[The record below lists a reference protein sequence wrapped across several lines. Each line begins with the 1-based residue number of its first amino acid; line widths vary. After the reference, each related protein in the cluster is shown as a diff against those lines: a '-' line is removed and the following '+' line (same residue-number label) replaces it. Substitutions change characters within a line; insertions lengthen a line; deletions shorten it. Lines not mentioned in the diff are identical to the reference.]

1 MNESTHQ
8 NTIPHQ
14 PPTEEGNS
22 FEAADSA
29 NQINT
34 EKALAQTATLARE
47 TAIPLTQNIETMT
60 SDIRLVV
67 RETREQTRQARV
79 TNATLKI
86 IAFGTTLL
94 SLAILIG
101 VVYLLKDILALVVVS
116 FLIAYI
122 ISPVVDLAE
131 RRGVNRT
138 LVVIIIT
145 LLMLSGFAFLS
156 TVTVSS
162 ITGQIWKFS
171 EVLLTAELGH
181 EDALDQGEIP
191 EDLRQK
197 FLEEGVTLSQN
208 TVIVVEQTG
217 NRWKLTDAGN
227 HRAYNI
233 KKEENQLKVHKTLG
247 YLVDLDNLVDT
258 ATTALN
264 LIPTP
269 LRIPV
274 LNYLEITE
282 GVEISSAA
290 TERNSVQTIDRDQVN
305 ALVGRMQD
313 QILGFVIGQSQ
324 SIFNAIGTSA
334 IGAFSVF
341 TTGIIILF
349 LTFFLLNSGR
359 QMKKAFIQ
367 IVPNRFFEVALVLIQ
382 GLDRQLGDYLRSRLI
397 QTIILSIVA
406 AIGYWILGLRFAI
419 LIGIIA
425 GLANLIPY
433 IGPFIGA
440 IPAIIVVFLGGS
452 RFGLGWS
459 LLAVIMLTLAIQ
471 IIDNAIITPLV
482 IGKSVELGPVTTIV
496 VVLLGEQL
504 LGLIGLLMAVPI
516 AAMCKLIIEEVWTE
530 FKGYSQSILVGH

>member
-1 MNESTHQ
+1 MNGSANQDTTT
-8 NTIPHQ
+8 N
-14 PPTEEGNS
+14 PPTEETISKRDNPPS
-22 FEAADSA
+22 
-29 NQINT
+29 QINT
-34 EKALAQTATLARE
+34 EQLHTQTATLARE
-47 TAIPLTQNIETMT
+47 TIIPLTQNVETMT
-60 SDIRLVV
+60 SDIRLIV
-67 RETREQTRQARV
+67 RESREQTRQARV
-79 TNATLKI
+79 ANASLKI
-86 IAFGTTLL
+86 IAFGTTLI

-116 FLIAYI
+116 FLVAYI
-122 ISPVVDLAE
+122 ISPVVDLIE

-145 LLMLSGFAFLS
+145 LFMLSSFVFLS
-156 TVTVSS
+156 TVTVNS
-162 ITGQIWKFS
+162 ITGQILKFS
-171 EVLLTAELGH
+171 EVLLSVELDF
-181 EDALDQGEIP
+181 EDDLDRGEMP

-197 FLEEGVTLSQN
+197 LAVEGITLSQN
-208 TVIVVEQTG
+208 AAIVVQETG
-217 NRWKLTDAGN
+217 NRWKLNDIGN
-227 HRAYNI
+227 RQTYDI
-233 KKEENQLKVHKTLG
+233 RKEENELKVHKTFG
-247 YLVDLDNLVDT
+247 PLVNLEDLVDT

-264 LIPTP
+264 LIPKP
-269 LRIPV
+269 LRTPV

-282 GVEISSAA
+282 DTETSMGVSE
-290 TERNSVQTIDRDQVN
+290 ENSVQAIDREQVN
-305 ALVGRMQD
+305 AFVGRMQER
-313 QILGFVIGQSQ
+313 ILGFVIGQSQ
-324 SIFNAIGTSA
+324 SIFNAIGSSA
-334 IGAFSVF
+334 KGAFSAV
-341 TTGIIILF
+341 TTGVIILF

-367 IVPNRFFEVALVLIQ
+367 VVPNRFFEPALVLIQ
-382 GLDRQLGDYLRSRLI
+382 GLDQQLGDYLRSRLI
-397 QTIILSIVA
+397 QTIIISIIA

-440 IPAIIVVFLGGS
+440 IPAIIVAFLDA

-459 LLAVIMLTLAIQ
+459 LLAVIILTLVIQ
-471 IIDNAIITPLV
+471 IIDNAVITPLI

-504 LGLIGLLMAVPI
+504 LGLMGLLMAVPI

>member
-1 MNESTHQ
+1 MNEPTNQ
-8 NTIPHQ
+8 NTMPHQ
-14 PPTEEGNS
+14 PTEEGNS
-22 FEAADSA
+22 VEAADSA
-29 NQINT
+29 SQINT
-34 EKALAQTATLARE
+34 EKARAQTATLARE
-47 TAIPLTQNIETMT
+47 TVLPLTQNIETMT

-67 RETREQTRQARV
+67 REAREQTRQARV
-79 TNATLKI
+79 ANASLKI
-86 IAFGTTLL
+86 IAFGTTML

-101 VVYLLKDILALVVVS
+101 VIYLLKDIFALVVVS
-116 FLIAYI
+116 FLMAYI
-122 ISPVVDLAE
+122 ISPVVELTE
-131 RRGVNRT
+131 RKGINRT
-138 LVVIIIT
+138 LVVIVIT
-145 LLMLSGFAFLS
+145 LLMLSGFAVLS
-156 TVTVSS
+156 TVTVNS

-171 EVLLTAELGH
+171 EVQLTVELGH
-181 EDALDQGEIP
+181 EDALDSGEIP
-191 EDLRQK
+191 EALRQK
-197 FLEEGVTLSQN
+197 FLEKGVTLSQN
-208 TVIVVEQTG
+208 TVIAVEEAG
-217 NRWKLTDAGN
+217 NSWKLTDTGN
-227 HRAYNI
+227 RRAYNI
-233 KKEENQLKVHKTLG
+233 RKEENQLNVNKTFA
-247 YLVDLDNLVDT
+247 YLVDLERLVDT

-264 LIPTP
+264 LIPRP
-269 LRIPV
+269 FRIPV
-274 LNYLEITE
+274 LTYLGITE
-282 GVEISSAA
+282 GVETSG
-290 TERNSVQTIDRDQVN
+290 TMVDRDSVQTIDRDQVN
-305 ALVGRMQD
+305 ALVGRLQD

-334 IGAFSVF
+334 KGAFSVF

-397 QTIILSIVA
+397 QTIILSIIA

-419 LIGIIA
+419 IIGMIA

-440 IPAIIVVFLGGS
+440 IPAIIVVFLES

-459 LLAVIMLTLAIQ
+459 LLAVIVLTLVIQ

>member
-1 MNESTHQ
+1 MNGSADQDATTH
-8 NTIPHQ
+8 
-14 PPTEEGNS
+14 PPTEEAPS
-22 FEAADSA
+22 KKVDPPS
-29 NQINT
+29 QINT
-34 EKALAQTATLARE
+34 EQLHVQTATLARE
-47 TAIPLTQNIETMT
+47 TLIPLTQNVETMA

-67 RETREQTRQARV
+67 RENREQTRQARV
-79 TNATLKI
+79 ANASLKI
-86 IAFGTTLL
+86 IAFGTTLI

-116 FLIAYI
+116 FLVAYI
-122 ISPVVDLAE
+122 ISPVVGLIE

-156 TVTVSS
+156 TVTVNS
-162 ITGQIWKFS
+162 ITGQILKFS
-171 EVLLTAELGH
+171 EVLLSVELDF
-181 EDALDQGEIP
+181 EDDLDRGEMP

-197 FLEEGVTLSQN
+197 LAVEGVTLSQN
-208 TVIVVEQTG
+208 AAIVVEEMG
-217 NRWKLTDAGN
+217 NRWKLND
-227 HRAYNI
+227 I
-233 KKEENQLKVHKTLG
+233 ENQQTYDIRKENNELKVHKTFAP
-247 YLVDLDNLVDT
+247 LVDLERLVDT

-264 LIPTP
+264 LIPKP

-282 GVEISSAA
+282 DTENSTGVSE
-290 TERNSVQTIDRDQVN
+290 ENSVQAIDREQVN
-305 ALVGRMQD
+305 AFVERMQAR
-313 QILGFVIGQSQ
+313 ILGFVIGQSQ
-324 SIFNAIGTSA
+324 SIFNAIGSSA
-334 IGAFSVF
+334 RGAFSAF
-341 TTGIIILF
+341 TTGVIILF
-349 LTFFLLNSGR
+349 LTFFLLNSGS

-367 IVPNRFFEVALVLIQ
+367 IVPNRFFEPALVLIQ
-382 GLDRQLGDYLRSRLI
+382 GLDQQLGDYLRSRLI
-397 QTIILSIVA
+397 QTIIISIIA
-406 AIGYWILGLRFAI
+406 AIGYWILGLRFAL

-440 IPAIIVVFLGGS
+440 IPAIIVVFLGS
-452 RFGLGWS
+452 HFGLGWS
-459 LLAVIMLTLAIQ
+459 LLAVIILTLVIQ
-471 IIDNAIITPLV
+471 IIDNALITPLI

-504 LGLIGLLMAVPI
+504 LGLMGLLMAVPI

>member
-1 MNESTHQ
+1 MNDSTNQNMIQHQ
-8 NTIPHQ
+8 S
-14 PPTEEGNS
+14 TEEVTS
-22 FEAADSA
+22 SKAVDPP

-34 EKALAQTATLARE
+34 EQTLAQTATLARE
-47 TAIPLTQNIETMT
+47 TIIPLTQDIETMT

-67 RETREQTRQARV
+67 REAREQTRQARV
-79 TNATLKI
+79 ANASLKI

-101 VVYLLKDILALVVVS
+101 VIYLLKDILALVVVS

-122 ISPVVDLAE
+122 ISPVVDLTE

-171 EVLLTAELGH
+171 EVLLTVELGH
-181 EDALDQGEIP
+181 EDALDRGEIS
-191 EDLRQK
+191 EVLRQK
-197 FLEEGVTLSQN
+197 FLEEGVTLSEN
-208 TVIVVEQTG
+208 TVIAVEGMGTS
-217 NRWKLTDAGN
+217 WKLTDTGN
-227 HRAYNI
+227 RHAYNI
-233 KKEENQLKVHKTLG
+233 RKEENQLKVNKTFA
-247 YLVDLDNLVDT
+247 YLVDLENLVDT

-264 LIPTP
+264 LIPKP

-282 GVEISSAA
+282 GVETSAGI
-290 TERNSVQTIDRDQVN
+290 TERNVVQTIDREQVN

-397 QTIILSIVA
+397 QTIILSIIA
-406 AIGYWILGLRFAI
+406 ATGYWILGLRFAI

-440 IPAIIVVFLGGS
+440 IPAIIVVFLGS

-459 LLAVIMLTLAIQ
+459 LLAVIILTLVIQ

>member
-1 MNESTHQ
+1 MNDSANKDT
-8 NTIPHQ
+8 TPHS
-14 PPTEEGNS
+14 PTEETPS
-22 FEAADSA
+22 KTVDPAS
-29 NQINT
+29 QV
-34 EKALAQTATLARE
+34 KAEQLHAQTATLARE
-47 TAIPLTQNIETMT
+47 TIIPLTQNVETMT

-67 RETREQTRQARV
+67 RESREQTRQARV
-79 TNATLKI
+79 ANASLKI
-86 IAFGTTLL
+86 IAFGTTLI

-116 FLIAYI
+116 FLVAYI
-122 ISPVVDLAE
+122 ISPVVGLIE

-145 LLMLSGFAFLS
+145 LFMLSSFAFLS
-156 TVTVSS
+156 TVTVNS
-162 ITGQIWKFS
+162 ITGQILKFS
-171 EVLLTAELGH
+171 EVLLSLELDF
-181 EDALDQGEIP
+181 EDDLDRGEMP

-197 FLEEGVTLSQN
+197 LAVEGVTLSQN
-208 TVIVVEQTG
+208 TAIVVEEMG
-217 NRWKLTDAGN
+217 NRWKLNDIENQQTYDI
-227 HRAYNI
+227 R
-233 KKEENQLKVHKTLG
+233 KEEKDLKVHKTFAP
-247 YLVDLDNLVDT
+247 LVDLEHLVDT
-258 ATTALN
+258 ATTTLN
-264 LIPTP
+264 LIPKP

-282 GVEISSAA
+282 DTETSTGVSEG
-290 TERNSVQTIDRDQVN
+290 NSVQAIDREQVN
-305 ALVGRMQD
+305 ALVEQMQAR
-313 QILGFVIGQSQ
+313 ILGFVIGQSQ
-324 SIFNAIGTSA
+324 SIFNAIGSSA
-334 IGAFSVF
+334 RGAFSVF
-341 TTGIIILF
+341 TTGVIILF

-397 QTIILSIVA
+397 QTVIISIIA
-406 AIGYWILGLRFAI
+406 AIGYWILGLRFAL

-440 IPAIIVVFLGGS
+440 IPAIIVVFLDS

-459 LLAVIMLTLAIQ
+459 LLAVITLTLIIQ
-471 IIDNAIITPLV
+471 IIDNAIITPLI

-530 FKGYSQSILVGH
+530 FRGYSQSILVGH

>member
-1 MNESTHQ
+1 MNDSANQDTTTH
-8 NTIPHQ
+8 
-14 PPTEEGNS
+14 PPTEESSSKPVNPPS
-22 FEAADSA
+22 
-29 NQINT
+29 QINT
-34 EKALAQTATLARE
+34 EQLHAQTATLVRE
-47 TAIPLTQNIETMT
+47 TIMPLTQNVETMT

-67 RETREQTRQARV
+67 HESREQTRQARV
-79 TNATLKI
+79 TNASLKI
-86 IAFGTTLL
+86 IAFGTTLI

-101 VVYLLKDILALVVVS
+101 VVYLLKDILALVAVS

-122 ISPVVDLAE
+122 ISPVVGLIE

-145 LLMLSGFAFLS
+145 LFMLSSFAFLS
-156 TVTVSS
+156 TVTVNS
-162 ITGQIWKFS
+162 ITGQILKFS
-171 EVLLTAELGH
+171 EVLLSVELDF
-181 EDALDQGEIP
+181 EDDLDRGEIP

-197 FLEEGVTLSQN
+197 LAAEGIILSQN
-208 TVIVVEQTG
+208 AAIIVEEMG
-217 NRWKLTDAGN
+217 NKWKLNDTENQRTYDV
-227 HRAYNI
+227 R
-233 KKEENQLKVHKTLG
+233 KEENELKVHKTFAP
-247 YLVDLDNLVDT
+247 LVDLEQLVDT

-264 LIPTP
+264 LIPKP

-274 LNYLEITE
+274 LNYLEIAEDTE
-282 GVEISSAA
+282 PSTGVSEENPIQA
-290 TERNSVQTIDRDQVN
+290 IDREQVN
-305 ALVGRMQD
+305 AFVERMQD
-313 QILGFVIGQSQ
+313 RILGFVIGQSQ
-324 SIFNAIGTSA
+324 SIFNAIGSSA
-334 IGAFSVF
+334 KGAFSAF
-341 TTGIIILF
+341 TTGVIILF
-349 LTFFLLNSGR
+349 LTFFLLNSGT

-367 IVPNRFFEVALVLIQ
+367 IVPNRFFEPALVLIQ

-397 QTIILSIVA
+397 QTIILSIIA

-419 LIGIIA
+419 FIGIIA

-440 IPAIIVVFLGGS
+440 IPAIIVVFLDA

-459 LLAVIMLTLAIQ
+459 LLAVISLTLAIQ
-471 IIDNAIITPLV
+471 VIDNAIITPLI

-530 FKGYSQSILVGH
+530 FKGYSRSILVGH

>member
-1 MNESTHQ
+1 MN
-8 NTIPHQ
+8 N
-14 PPTEEGNS
+14 
-22 FEAADSA
+22 SA
-29 NQINT
+29 NQDTTTHPST
-34 EKALAQTATLARE
+34 EEAPSKTVDPPGQIDTALLHAQTATLARE
-47 TAIPLTQNIETMT
+47 TIIPLTQNVETMT

-67 RETREQTRQARV
+67 RESREQTRQARV
-79 TNATLKI
+79 ANASLKI
-86 IAFGTTLL
+86 IAFGTTLI

-101 VVYLLKDILALVVVS
+101 VVYLLKDILALVVIS

-122 ISPVVDLAE
+122 FSPIVDLME
-131 RRGVNRT
+131 RKGINRT
-138 LVVIIIT
+138 LLVIITT
-145 LLMLSGFAFLS
+145 LLMLSGFAFVS
-156 TVTVSS
+156 TVTVNS
-162 ITGQIWKFS
+162 ITGQIQKFN
-171 EVLLTAELGH
+171 EVLLSVDLGF
-181 EDALDQGEIP
+181 EDDLDRGEIP

-197 FLEEGVTLSQN
+197 FVEHNITLSPAAA
-208 TVIVVEQTG
+208 IVVEETG
-217 NRWKLTDAGN
+217 NRWNLIDT
-227 HRAYNI
+227 
-233 KKEENQLKVHKTLG
+233 ENRRTYAIRQEDDQLKIYKTLAN
-247 YLVDLDNLVDT
+247 LVDLEHLVDT

-264 LIPTP
+264 LIPKS

-274 LNYLEITE
+274 LNYLEITADTE
-282 GVEISSAA
+282 TSTGISDN
-290 TERNSVQTIDRDQVN
+290 RSVQAIDREQVN
-305 ALVGRMQD
+305 ALVGRLQD
-313 QILGFVIGQSQ
+313 QILGFVVGHSQ
-324 SIFNAIGTSA
+324 SIFNAIGSSA

-341 TTGIIILF
+341 TTGVIILF

-397 QTIILSIVA
+397 QTIIISIIA
-406 AIGYWILGLRFAI
+406 AVGYWILGLRFAL

-440 IPAIIVVFLGGS
+440 IPAIIVVFLEA
-452 RFGLGWS
+452 RFGPGWS
-459 LLAVIMLTLAIQ
+459 LLAIIMLTLVIQ
-471 IIDNAIITPLV
+471 IIDNAVITPLI

-504 LGLIGLLMAVPI
+504 LGLMGLLMAVPI

>member
-1 MNESTHQ
+1 MN
-8 NTIPHQ
+8 N
-14 PPTEEGNS
+14 
-22 FEAADSA
+22 SA
-29 NQINT
+29 NQDTMTHPST
-34 EKALAQTATLARE
+34 EEAPSKTVDPTSQIDTELLHAQTATLARE
-47 TAIPLTQNIETMT
+47 TIIPLTQNVETMT

-67 RETREQTRQARV
+67 RESREQTRQARV
-79 TNATLKI
+79 ANASLKI
-86 IAFGTTLL
+86 IAFGTTLI

-101 VVYLLKDILALVVVS
+101 VVYLLKDILALVVIS

-122 ISPVVDLAE
+122 FSPIVDLME
-131 RRGVNRT
+131 RKGINRT
-138 LVVIIIT
+138 LLVIIIT
-145 LLMLSGFAFLS
+145 LLMLSGFAFVS
-156 TVTVSS
+156 TVTVNS
-162 ITGQIWKFS
+162 ITGQIQKFN
-171 EVLLTAELGH
+171 EVLLSVDLGF
-181 EDALDQGEIP
+181 EDDLDRGEIP

-197 FLEEGVTLSQN
+197 FVERNITLSPDAA
-208 TVIVVEQTG
+208 IVVEETG
-217 NRWKLTDAGN
+217 NRWNLIDT
-227 HRAYNI
+227 
-233 KKEENQLKVHKTLG
+233 ENRRTYAIRQEDDQLKIYKTLAN
-247 YLVDLDNLVDT
+247 LVDLERLVDT

-264 LIPTP
+264 LIPKS

-274 LNYLEITE
+274 LNYLEITADTE
-282 GVEISSAA
+282 TSTGISDN
-290 TERNSVQTIDRDQVN
+290 RSVQAIDREQVN
-305 ALVGRMQD
+305 ALVGRLQD
-313 QILGFVIGQSQ
+313 QILGFVVGHSQ
-324 SIFNAIGTSA
+324 SIFNAIGSSA

-341 TTGIIILF
+341 TTGVIILF

-397 QTIILSIVA
+397 QTIIISIIA
-406 AIGYWILGLRFAI
+406 AIGYWILGLRFAL

-440 IPAIIVVFLGGS
+440 IPAIIVVFLES

-459 LLAVIMLTLAIQ
+459 LLAVIMLTLVIQ
-471 IIDNAIITPLV
+471 IIDNAVITPLI

-504 LGLIGLLMAVPI
+504 LGLMGLLMAVPI

>member
-1 MNESTHQ
+1 MNRPANQDTTTH
-8 NTIPHQ
+8 
-14 PPTEEGNS
+14 PTEEATS
-22 FEAADSA
+22 RVVDPPS
-29 NQINT
+29 QINT
-34 EKALAQTATLARE
+34 EQLHAQTATLARE
-47 TAIPLTQNIETMT
+47 TIIPLTQNIETMT

-67 RETREQTRQARV
+67 RENREQTRQARV
-79 TNATLKI
+79 ANASLKI
-86 IAFGTTLL
+86 IAFGTTLI

-101 VVYLLKDILALVVVS
+101 VIYLLKDILALVVIS

-122 ISPVVDLAE
+122 FSPIVGLTE

-156 TVTVSS
+156 TVTVNS

-171 EVLLTAELGH
+171 EVSLSVELGI
-181 EDALDQGEIP
+181 EDDLDRGEIP

-197 FLEEGVTLSQN
+197 FVENGVPLSQSAAI
-208 TVIVVEQTG
+208 VIEETG
-217 NRWKLTDAGN
+217 NRWKLTDTGN
-227 HRAYNI
+227 RRTYDI
-233 KKEENQLKVHKTLG
+233 RKEENQLKIYKTLED
-247 YLVDLDNLVDT
+247 LVNLEHLVDT

-264 LIPTP
+264 LIPKP
-269 LRIPV
+269 LRIPL

-282 GVEISSAA
+282 DTATSTGISEKRSIQA
-290 TERNSVQTIDRDQVN
+290 IDREQVN
-305 ALVGRMQD
+305 ALVGRLQD
-313 QILGFVIGQSQ
+313 RILGFVIGQSQ

-334 IGAFSVF
+334 KGAFSAF
-341 TTGIIILF
+341 TTGVIILF
-349 LTFFLLNSGR
+349 LTFFLLNGGQ

-367 IVPNRFFEVALVLIQ
+367 IVPNRFFEPALVLIQ
-382 GLDRQLGDYLRSRLI
+382 ELDRQLGDYLRSRLI
-397 QTIILSIVA
+397 QTIVLSVVA

-440 IPAIIVVFLGGS
+440 IPAIVVVFLGS

-459 LLAVIMLTLAIQ
+459 LLAVIVLTLVIQ
-471 IIDNAIITPLV
+471 IVDNAIITPLI

-516 AAMCKLIIEEVWTE
+516 AAMCKLIIEEVWRE

>member
-1 MNESTHQ
+1 MNEPGNQHET
-8 NTIPHQ
+8 PHQ
-14 PPTEEGNS
+14 STEEVS
-22 FEAADSA
+22 SSKAVDPSS
-29 NQINT
+29 QINT
-34 EKALAQTATLARE
+34 EQAHAQTATLARE
-47 TAIPLTQNIETMT
+47 TIIPLTQNVETMT

-67 RETREQTRQARV
+67 RESREQTRQARV
-79 TNATLKI
+79 ANASLKI
-86 IAFGTTLL
+86 IAFGTTLI

-101 VVYLLKDILALVVVS
+101 VVYLLKDILALVVIA

-122 ISPVVDLAE
+122 FSPLVDLIE
-131 RRGVNRT
+131 RRGINRT
-138 LVVIIIT
+138 VVVIVIT

-156 TVTVSS
+156 TVTVNS

-171 EVLLTAELGH
+171 EVLLSVETGF
-181 EDALDQGEIP
+181 EDGLDRSEIP

-197 FLEEGVTLSQN
+197 FVEEGVTLSQN
-208 TVIVVEQTG
+208 AAIVVEEAG
-217 NRWKLTDAGN
+217 NRWKLNDTGN
-227 HRAYNI
+227 HRTYDI
-233 KKEENQLKVHKTLG
+233 RKEENQLKVYKTLA
-247 YLVDLDNLVDT
+247 YLVDLGHLVDT

-264 LIPTP
+264 LIPKP

-274 LNYLEITE
+274 LNYLGITE
-282 GVEISSAA
+282 DVGTSTGFSE
-290 TERNSVQTIDRDQVN
+290 ERSVQTIDREQVN
-305 ALVGRMQD
+305 ALIGRLQD
-313 QILGFVIGQSQ
+313 RILGFVIGQSQ

-341 TTGIIILF
+341 TTGVIILF

-397 QTIILSIVA
+397 QTIILSIIA
-406 AIGYWILGLRFAI
+406 SIGYWILGLRFAI

-440 IPAIIVVFLGGS
+440 IPAIIVVFLDT

-459 LLAVIMLTLAIQ
+459 LLAVIILTLVIQ
-471 IIDNAIITPLV
+471 IIDNAIITPLI

-496 VVLLGEQL
+496 AVLLGEQL

-516 AAMCKLIIEEVWTE
+516 AAMCKLIIEEVWRE

>member
-1 MNESTHQ
+1 MNEPTNQ
-8 NTIPHQ
+8 NATPHR
-14 PPTEEGNS
+14 PSEEVNS
-22 FEAADSA
+22 SGAADSVS
-29 NQINT
+29 QINT
-34 EKALAQTATLARE
+34 EKARAQTATLARE
-47 TAIPLTQNIETMT
+47 TALPLTQNIETMT
-60 SDIRLVV
+60 SDIRLVA
-67 RETREQTRQARV
+67 REAREQTRQARV
-79 TNATLKI
+79 ANASLKI

-101 VVYLLKDILALVVVS
+101 VIYLLTDILALVVVS
-116 FLIAYI
+116 FLMAYI
-122 ISPVVDLAE
+122 ISPVVELTE
-131 RRGVNRT
+131 RKGINRT
-138 LVVIIIT
+138 LVVIVIT
-145 LLMLSGFAFLS
+145 LLMLSGFAVLS
-156 TVTVSS
+156 TVTVNS

-171 EVLLTAELGH
+171 EVQLTVELGH
-181 EDALDQGEIP
+181 EDALDSGEIP
-191 EDLRQK
+191 EALRQK
-197 FLEEGVTLSQN
+197 FLEEGVTLSPN
-208 TVIVVEQTG
+208 TVIAVEETGNSWRLTDTG
-217 NRWKLTDAGN
+217 NR
-227 HRAYNI
+227 RAYNI
-233 KKEENQLKVHKTLG
+233 TKEENQLNVNNTLA
-247 YLVDLDNLVDT
+247 YLVDLERLVDT

-264 LIPTP
+264 LIPKP

-274 LNYLEITE
+274 FNYLGITE
-282 GVEISSAA
+282 GVETSG
-290 TERNSVQTIDRDQVN
+290 TVVDRDSVQTIDRDQIN
-305 ALVGRMQD
+305 ALVGRLQD

-334 IGAFSVF
+334 KGAFSVF

-359 QMKKAFIQ
+359 QMKKALIQ

-397 QTIILSIVA
+397 QTIILSIIA

-419 LIGIIA
+419 IIGIIA

-440 IPAIIVVFLGGS
+440 IPAIIVVFLES

-459 LLAVIMLTLAIQ
+459 LLAVIVLTLVIQ

-504 LGLIGLLMAVPI
+504 LGLIGLLLAVPI